1 MIKEI
6 NLDQTLLSIVSQYP
20 ELIDLLYDFGF
31 TQIKVPGMLQTA
43 GRFMTLRS
51 GCKLRKI
58 DLEKLKIYLIEN
70 GFIFNIILNAN
81 MK

>member
-20 ELIDLLYDFGF
+20 ELIDLLYDIGF
-31 TQIKVPGMLQTA
+31 TQIKAPGMLQTA

-51 GCKLRKI
+51 GCELRKI
-58 DLEKLKIYLIEN
+58 DIKLLNIKLKEKGYEIKE
-70 GFIFNIILNAN
+70 A
-81 MK
+81 KD

>member
-20 ELIDLLYDFGF
+20 ELIDLLYDLGF

-43 GRFMTLRS
+43 GRFMTIRS
-51 GCKLRKI
+51 GCELRKI
-58 DLEKLKIYLIEN
+58 NINLLSMKLKEN
-70 GFIFNIILNAN
+70 GYGIKEA
-81 MK
+81 KD

>member
-20 ELIDLLYDFGF
+20 ELIDLLYDLGF
-31 TQIKVPGMLQTA
+31 TQIKVPSMLQTA

-51 GCKLRKI
+51 GCELRKI
-58 DLEKLKIYLIEN
+58 RIEILKNLYSKMVSN
-70 GFIFNIILNAN
+70 Y
-81 MK
+81 

>member
-31 TQIKVPGMLQTA
+31 TQIKVPGILQTA

-51 GCKLRKI
+51 GCELRKI
-58 DLEKLKIYLIEN
+58 RIEKLKKSLLEN
-70 GFIFNIILNAN
+70 GFELLD
-81 MK
+81 

>member
-51 GCKLRKI
+51 GCELRKI
-58 DLEKLKIYLIEN
+58 DIKLLELVLIEK
-70 GFIFNIILNAN
+70 GFTI
-81 MK
+81 KKG

>member
-6 NLDQTLLSIVSQYP
+6 NLDQTLLSIVTQYP
-20 ELIDLLYDFGF
+20 ELIDLLYDIGF

-51 GCKLRKI
+51 GCELRKI
-58 DLEKLKIYLIEN
+58 NINLLSMKLKEN
-70 GFIFNIILNAN
+70 GYEIKEDSN
-81 MK
+81 

>member
-43 GRFMTLRS
+43 GRFMTIRS
-51 GCKLRKI
+51 GCELRKI
-58 DLEKLKIYLIEN
+58 NINLLSMKLKEN
-70 GFIFNIILNAN
+70 GYGIKEA
-81 MK
+81 KD